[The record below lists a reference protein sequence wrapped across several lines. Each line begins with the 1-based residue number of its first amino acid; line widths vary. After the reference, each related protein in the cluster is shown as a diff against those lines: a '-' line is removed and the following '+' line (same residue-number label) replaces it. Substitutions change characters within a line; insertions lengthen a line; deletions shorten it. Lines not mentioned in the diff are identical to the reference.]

1 MWEESSFRSRQA
13 EYYGN
18 RIEMSGRG
26 EGYVCMIC
34 DVFGTFCTPQK
45 EQTSGSTMQ

>member
-18 RIEMSGRG
+18 RIEMSGGG
-26 EGYVCMIC
+26 EGSMYV
-34 DVFGTFCTPQK
+34 
-45 EQTSGSTMQ
+45 